1 MSKAVQPVIREVA
14 PNLWTFSVPFSRFN
28 IFPVGGRST
37 AVKLE
42 SGDVWLL
49 ASTPADDATKT
60 KLSEIGPVKY
70 IIGADAV
77 HHLYLNEYKKLYPDA
92 KVIGVPGLVAKKEGV
107 LKFDGVYGQDPAGT
121 KYGYEPEIQACYFS
135 GFQNQDVAFLHTAS
149 KTLIQA
155 DLLFN
160 LPAKEQYQNSKSS
173 GKFPIFGTLGPMMR
187 AHKTFVWSAGK
198 DKAAMARDA
207 RTVAG
212 WDFDRIIPCHGDVIE
227 KGGNAAWREAYK
239 WYLEENFKP

>member
-1 MSKAVQPVIREVA
+1 M
-14 PNLWTFSVPFSRFN
+14 PFARFN

-37 AVKLE
+37 AIKLQ

-49 ASTPADDATKT
+49 ASTPANDATKA
-60 KLSEIGPVKY
+60 KLGEIGPVKY

-77 HHLYLNEYKKLYPDA
+77 HHLYLAEYKKLYPDA
-92 KVIGVPGLVAKKEGV
+92 KVIGVPGLVQKKEGV
-107 LKFDGVYGQDPAGT
+107 VKFDGVYGRDPEGT
-121 KYGYEPEIQACYFS
+121 KYGYEPE
-135 GFQNQDVAFLHTAS
+135 NQDIAFLHAAS

-160 LPAKEQYQNSKSS
+160 LPATEQYANSKSS

-187 AHKTFVWSAGK
+187 AHKT
-198 DKAAMARDA
+198 AMARDA

-239 WYLEENFKP
+239 WYLEENFKA

>member
-1 MSKAVQPVIREVA
+1 MSQLVTREVA
-14 PNLWTFSVPFSRFN
+14 PGLWTFSKPFARFG

-37 AVKLE
+37 AIKLQ

-49 ASTPADDATKT
+49 ASTPCDDATKA
-60 KLSEIGPVKY
+60 KLSELGPVKY

-77 HHLYLNEYKKLYPDA
+77 HHLFLADYKKLYPDA
-92 KVIGVPGLVAKKEGV
+92 KVIGVPELVKKKAGV

-121 KYGYEPEIQACYFS
+121 KYGFEPEIQACYFS
-135 GFQNQDVAFLHTAS
+135 GFQNQDVAFLHAPS
-149 KTLIQA
+149 KTLIEA

-160 LPAKEQYQNSKSS
+160 LPATEQYANSKSS
-173 GKFPIFGTLGPMMR
+173 GKFPIFGTLGPTMR
-187 AHKTFVWSAGK
+187 AHKTFLWSAGR

-227 KGGNAAWREAYK
+227 KGGNVAWREAYK
-239 WYLEENFKP
+239 WYLEENMKP